1 MKTEEQEQS
10 LESHL
15 INPLDDNE
23 AFWEPEIQMY
33 PNEFKLRQ
41 IIENP
46 KQFYSPQGLI
56 QRLLQEWAQ
65 ERRDEYLYD
74 LFSGASSKDLF
85 ILAVLEPIID
95 GLKTRLSATSNKE
108 EIDTINEN
116 LEYFE
121 GLFAKGV
128 RYLIIDGQHRI
139 HEIKK
144 YFQVKVS
151 RPYTAPTVSK
161 LSKIQ
166 KRLDGIKVA
175 NKDGIP
181 ETFVLNKL
189 SWSEVPKNLQSL
201 LLDEIR
207 IVVTMITSGDIH
219 ELKGLF
225 RKSNSG
231 TPLPFFVAL
240 LSDSYGVTWR
250 YMTELC
256 DKEQASD
263 NILKLEEKFHGFAG
277 AYAPTNMGLAYLLSE
292 MLCYIA
298 SKYGQDRTLPLK
310 MDMKDTLEVLYD
322 FEFNGLDKKMR
333 TLHTKIL
340 KIIGNGMA
348 HIIKKSKGVGRAEF
362 VDMLIMISM
371 LLDNTHPS
379 RPTKNGTKYNIN
391 DPKRLIE
398 ALMEMLVT
406 LKVED
411 FWLKDSDGNDVYRI
425 DVVGNKVRA
434 KNPDSYKEHQRAIW
448 DSGNLRHRESM
459 MWNIFVKEFL
469 PTLEMQNVISR
480 DGKAVTNQAQK
491 RMEVA
496 VKTDFKDK
504 YGSPLDVFNDVLG
517 HNKSHDLGHII
528 AKSKGGDDS
537 VENLEYEPIAANRSK
552 GAN

>member
-1 MKTEEQEQS
+1 MKTEEQS
-10 LESHL
+10 LETHL

-23 AFWEPEIQMY
+23 AFWDPEVKMY
-33 PNEFKLRQ
+33 PNSFKLRQ
-41 IIENP
+41 IIEDP

-65 ERRDEYLYD
+65 DRRNEYLYD

-85 ILAVLEPIID
+85 ILAALEPIID
-95 GLKTRLSATSNKE
+95 GLKTKLSETSNKE
-108 EIDTINEN
+108 EINTINEN
-116 LEYFE
+116 LDYFT
-121 GLFAKGV
+121 GLFDKGV
-128 RYLIIDGQHRI
+128 RYLIIDGQHRL

-144 YFQVKVS
+144 YFQLKVS

-231 TPLPFFVAL
+231 TPLPFFVSL

-250 YMTELC
+250 YITELC
-256 DKEQASD
+256 NKELAS
-263 NILKLEEKFHGFAG
+263 NNLLELEDKFHGFAG
-277 AYAPTNMGLAYLLSE
+277 QYAPTNMGLAYFLSE
-292 MLCYIA
+292 MLIYIA
-298 SKYGQDRTLPLK
+298 SNYGQNAVLPLK
-310 MDMKDTLEVLYD
+310 MDMKDSLEVLYD
-322 FEFNGLDKKMR
+322 FEFKGLDKKMR
-333 TLHTKIL
+333 TLHSQIL

-348 HIIKKSKGVGRAEF
+348 HITKKSKGVNRADF
-362 VDMLIMISM
+362 ADMLIMTCM
-371 LLDNTHPS
+371 LLDKAHPS
-379 RPTKNGTKYNIN
+379 HPTKNGTKYNIN
-391 DPKRLIE
+391 DPIRYIE
-398 ALMEMLVT
+398 AVMKMLVI

-411 FWLKDSDGNDVYRI
+411 EYEKDPDGNDSYRE
-425 DVVGNKVRA
+425 DLNKNMVRVE
-434 KNPDSYKEHQRAIW
+434 NPDSYKKHQASIW
-448 DSGNLRHRESM
+448 DAGNVRHRESM
-459 MWNIFVKEFL
+459 MWNRFVRDFL

-480 DGKAVTNQAQK
+480 DGKAVTNQAKK
-491 RMEVA
+491 RAEVA
-496 VKTDFKDK
+496 VANDFKDK
-504 YGSPLDVFNDVLG
+504 YGTPLGIFDDVLG
-517 HNKSHDLGHII
+517 HNKRHDLGHIV

-537 VENLEYEPIAANRSK
+537 AENLQYEYTSANRSK